1 MRIFLLSFLVILL
14 IFRCGNKK
22 DVLLSERLELIY
34 GTEEHNNYQ
43 LINNNK
49 HLYNKL
55 NPTDKAKLFIIKKH
69 VAGITSYLQILKD
82 EMIEGSGGVNPETM
96 MLMNKNDFV
105 FPYHFI
111 TNSDYR
117 RTFKDTLDIVPKLIT
132 ELGLFDAP
140 TVVLDANADP
150 YWSLLPET
158 KRKSAFQLLFEG
170 TNLPGAL
177 TTITQLENRIL
188 YYENKAYQIVL
199 LHELDSLRA
208 N

>member
-1 MRIFLLSFLVILL
+1 
-14 IFRCGNKK
+14 
-22 DVLLSERLELIY
+22 
-34 GTEEHNNYQ
+34 
-43 LINNNK
+43 
-49 HLYNKL
+49 
-55 NPTDKAKLFIIKKH
+55 
-69 VAGITSYLQILKD
+69 LKD

-96 MLMNKNDFV
+96 MLMNKNDFE

-150 YWSLLPET
+150 YWSLLPAI

-170 TNLPGAL
+170 TNVPGAL

-188 YYENKAYQIVL
+188 NYENKSYQTVL
-199 LHELDSLRA
+199 LQELDSLRA
-208 N
+208 NRK